1 MCGLLGSDVIRNP
14 LLHLHK
20 NATAA
25 GYCQDKFFVPTSNGW
40 RKPPL
45 RDSAPKAFL
54 RNRIENLFPAIVA
67 VTAQKKAITIGH
79 FPDLKG
85 NFPKIRLPMIE
96 TNRQNRSMCL
106 YRLARPCQSIGFR
119 TLDVHLDVTWL
130 LALENVIQPAAR
142 NLDRALAVKQV

>member
-1 MCGLLGSDVIRNP
+1 MGGLLGSDVIRNP

-20 NATAA
+20 NATAV

-40 RKPPL
+40 RKPPPQ
-45 RDSAPKAFL
+45 DSVPKAFL

-85 NFPKIRLPMIE
+85 NDRSLSLFSAPLQRRL
-96 TNRQNRSMCL
+96 L
-106 YRLARPCQSIGFR
+106 
-119 TLDVHLDVTWL
+119 
-130 LALENVIQPAAR
+130 
-142 NLDRALAVKQV
+142 